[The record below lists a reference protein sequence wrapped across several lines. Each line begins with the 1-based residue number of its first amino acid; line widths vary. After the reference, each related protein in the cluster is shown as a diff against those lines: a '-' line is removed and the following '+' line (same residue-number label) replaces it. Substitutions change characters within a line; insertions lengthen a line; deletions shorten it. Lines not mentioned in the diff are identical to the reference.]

1 MIAKSETIS
10 FLNKRISVLK
20 KMIREAN
27 GDEEPEN
34 EQGDEEVGE
43 NIEDIEEEPASDDT
57 DTTEGENNA
66 PEEQADPETGVFM
79 SANQKAV
86 VAKSALDALL
96 LQPPPPGTI
105 PPELLN
111 VNDSNADQ
119 VLAFVQ
125 KYVQTSSSIDV
136 DNENDPNSLV
146 SKLKNS

>member
-1 MIAKSETIS
+1 MIAKSQTIS
-10 FLNKRISVLK
+10 FLNERISILK

-27 GDEEPEN
+27 GEEE
-34 EQGDEEVGE
+34 DMDEVGE
-43 NIEDIEEEPASDDT
+43 NINGAEDEPTPDNDSEPAEGEEE
-57 DTTEGENNA
+57 NNV
-66 PEEQADPETGVFM
+66 PEEQAEPETGVFM

-125 KYVQTSSSIDV
+125 KYVQTSSSTDIG
-136 DNENDPNSLV
+136 NENDPESLV